1 MKTSFKSIIKASV
14 LAAVTSL
21 FVVACGDKEQEIITP
36 TPPGP
41 TTVAVTGVSLSKTSL
56 TLTEGGSETIAASV
70 TPSNATNQAVSW
82 SSSNTGVATV
92 DGGKVTAVK
101 AGSATITVTTSDGGK
116 TAKCEVTVEAKVIP
130 VSGITVDK
138 ETLSIVEGED
148 ATLTATVAPE
158 DASDKT
164 FAWSTSDEKVAT
176 VDENGKVTAVAAGTA
191 TITATTTDGGKTAKC
206 EVTVE
211 AKVIPVEGVTVDK
224 ETLEMVEGDEATLA
238 ATVAPEEA
246 TDKSVTWASSDEAV
260 ATVDAE
266 GKVTAVAPG
275 TATITVTTTDG
286 EKTAKCEV
294 TVSAKVIPVESV
306 ALDKETLEMV
316 EGDEASIAATVA
328 PEEATDKTVKWTSS
342 DETVAT
348 VDAEGKVTAVKAGT
362 ATITATTNDGGKTA
376 TCAVTVEAKV
386 IPVEGVEFAEATI
399 SVIEGQ
405 AGKVSVVFKPETPTN
420 TNVTF
425 ESADPAV
432 ATVDAEGNVTGVAPG
447 ATTITV
453 TTEDG
458 GMTATCDVT
467 VEPKPIPVSKV
478 EINRTAINLI
488 VESSAILVATVSP
501 EDATNKNVVWS
512 SSDESIVKVDQ
523 KGEVTALKVGKA
535 TVTVTSED
543 GGKTFDCEVTVS
555 DKPIQ
560 VTGVSIYPT
569 SRTINVGSSYQL
581 TANITPADATNHEVK
596 WTSSNTSIATVDETG
611 KVTAIKPGTATIT
624 VKTANN
630 GKTATCK
637 ITVPENYTVKKG
649 STEITENYTLVV
661 DLGES
666 VQLMPFD
673 KTKNTEIR
681 TMLSPSS
688 ITTSNSSVA
697 EVGLVYA
704 GGAGGISAYNGW
716 KITGKKSGTAT
727 VTMKYSNMTRRITV
741 KVKEYT
747 VLYNEKEVSSS
758 MTYKMVAKSEGI
770 NFQLYDKTSG
780 SKVKMSLDNKDYYT
794 ITSSNHDVTTDD
806 YAWSLYGKNVSC
818 VGEGTTTLTFKY
830 KGITIKTVTLKMI
843 HAIEVRYGGSALG
856 ATSTYYWNGQSGHS
870 NRSISFSYYDK
881 VDGKL
886 ITLSSNYSKFEIK
899 SSSTSIISNNIAHG
913 NTEQECYAYA
923 YGTAKLTFT
932 YNDVEIATT
941 TMTVKESRFG
951 IVLKGDTSPYGLLA
965 ESSSDARTY
974 NVYKDGSKR
983 YFLIYDYDLEGP
995 ISERLVSDAYF
1006 SLGAGSWDGKFIVGS
1021 ERHGE
1026 LYFKRDGASSGE
1038 TATLYFKIRRSDN
1051 APWHTVYVRLSNS
1064 L

>member
-1 MKTSFKSIIKASV
+1 MKTSFKSLIKASV

-21 FVVACGDKEQEIITP
+21 FVVACGDKEQEITP
-36 TPPGP
+36 TPTGP

-246 TDKSVTWASSDEAV
+246 TDKSVTWTSSDEAV

-376 TCAVTVEAKV
+376 TCAVTVEAKF

-405 AGKVSVVFKPETPTN
+405 AGKVSVTFKPETPTN

-432 ATVDAEGNVTGVAPG
+432 ATVDAEGNVNGVAPG
-447 ATTITV
+447 VTTITV

-458 GMTATCDVT
+458 GITATCDVT

-478 EINRTAINLI
+478 EINRTSINLI

-523 KGEVTALKVGKA
+523 NGEITALKVGEA

-543 GGKTFDCEVTVS
+543 GGKTFDCKVTVKNATATVS
-555 DKPIQ
+555 
-560 VTGVSIYPT
+560 VTGVSLNKTSLSLEVGKSERLIATVKPT
-569 SRTINVGSSYQL
+569 
-581 TANITPADATNHEVK
+581 DATNKNVSWK
-596 WTSSNTSIATVDETG
+596 SSSTSVATVGSDG
-611 KVTAIKPGTATIT
+611 LVKAVKAGSATIT
-624 VKTANN
+624 VTTND
-630 GKTATCK
+630 GSKTATCK
-637 ITVPENYTVKKG
+637 VTVTEAKPSVTVIPENTAVTMATGTTIQLKATVSGDISNKNVIWTSSSPSYATVDQNTGVVTANKAGNVTISAISEEVRTAKAQITVTIVDPAVTVSNFK
-649 STEITENYTLVV
+649 STIKFGESYTLNAKVTP
-661 DLGES
+661 DNYPNNTIIWKSSDES
-666 VQLMPFD
+666 IAKID
-673 KTKNTEIR
+673 
-681 TMLSPSS
+681 
-688 ITTSNSSVA
+688 SN
-697 EVGLVYA
+697 G
-704 GGAGGISAYNGW
+704 
-716 KITGKKSGTAT
+716 KITGVGVGSVFIEAG
-727 VTMKYSNMTRRITV
+727 
-741 KVKEYT
+741 
-747 VLYNEKEVSSS
+747 LQ
-758 MTYKMVAKSEGI
+758 MVG
-770 NFQLYDKTSG
+770 SG
-780 SKVKMSLDNKDYYT
+780 S
-794 ITSSNHDVTTDD
+794 
-806 YAWSLYGKNVSC
+806 VS
-818 VGEGTTTLTFKY
+818 Y
-830 KGITIKTVTLKMI
+830 KRYPMTVNY
-843 HAIEVRYGGSALG
+843 AIEVSFNKPSGSNIHNNTAGTGYASFTIYLKVGETFNLKNYLTVTGGTASDVRWSVEDSNYLTVSGGVITAKKSTSGHTVSGTSIYGYTYVEAKATSGGGS
-856 ATSTYYWNGQSGHS
+856 SQ
-870 NRSISFSYYDK
+870 K
-881 VDGKL
+881 VL
-886 ITLSSNYSKFEIK
+886 IN
-899 SSSTSIISNNIAHG
+899 ISN
-913 NTEQECYAYA
+913 
-923 YGTAKLTFT
+923 
-932 YNDVEIATT
+932 
-941 TMTVKESRFG
+941 
-951 IVLKGDTSPYGLLA
+951 
-965 ESSSDARTY
+965 
-974 NVYKDGSKR
+974 
-983 YFLIYDYDLEGP
+983 
-995 ISERLVSDAYF
+995 
-1006 SLGAGSWDGKFIVGS
+1006 
-1021 ERHGE
+1021 
-1026 LYFKRDGASSGE
+1026 
-1038 TATLYFKIRRSDN
+1038 
-1051 APWHTVYVRLSNS
+1051 
-1064 L
+1064 